1 MTLTKDYIFSK
12 KCSLGIKTL
21 TLKQMLQRLLITPVQ
36 LKAENDLQK
45 LLKKIAQILYSLS

>member
-45 LLKKIAQILYSLS
+45 LLNKIAQILYSLS